1 MSLNVTFNGSVYII
15 PETGEV
21 GWGGNTTSYLVAIAA
36 GALQKTGGSFTL
48 SAETDFGASF
58 GLKSLSYK
66 SRSTNIAAS
75 GIIRLNNN
83 SDAISWRNFANSGD
97 LPLIVDAS
105 NRLSYNGNLVL
116 TGTGPTDYVSSITG
130 TANQVIASA
139 AIGAITLSL
148 PQSIATTSTL
158 QFGLLGLG
166 AAVDAKAVLSID
178 STTKGFLP
186 PRLTTAQQNA
196 IVSPTTGLLV
206 YNTSLNQITVYDGT
220 TWQPL
225 AISGGGT
232 ILSGL
237 QYQLGYYAANG
248 TTISPLPLITAN
260 RALRSDTNGLIIA
273 SITTD
278 TELSYVNGVTSAIQT
293 QLTGKASTDLS
304 NLASVTINTTL
315 VSDTNN
321 TDDLGT
327 IGIAWATLY
336 LGTSIKSGATI
347 LATTTEL
354 GYLTGV
360 TSAIQT
366 QLNTKATDSLVVH
379 LAGTETITGLKTF
392 STKVEITDTANENAL
407 TITNTNA
414 TAGATVALIGN
425 TITGDTASAVLRV
438 LTVAGPL
445 RNTTLESLGVEN
457 LKISTTAA
465 NLQTVTINS
474 FNGTTKRAI
483 LINSVGSTAIHGT
496 ETNDSAAAG
505 DYGEEIQ
512 SAVSAVASPTSG
524 NFGDLTSISLTA
536 GDWDVSGV
544 SYTAIGAGAWEAIQL
559 GISTTSGNSTT
570 GLVIGDNRVIASWV
584 SSATTPTQYSLAIP
598 QYRVSLASTTTVY
611 LKFSSTY
618 TANPSWSG
626 RISAR
631 RRR

>member
-293 QLTGKASTDLS
+293 QL
-304 NLASVTINTTL
+304 
-315 VSDTNN
+315 
-321 TDDLGT
+321 
-327 IGIAWATLY
+327 
-336 LGTSIKSGATI
+336 
-347 LATTTEL
+347 
-354 GYLTGV
+354 
-360 TSAIQT
+360 
-366 QLNTKATDSLVVH
+366 NTKATDSLVVH

-570 GLVIGDNRVIASWV
+570 GLVIGDNRVVASWV